1 MLRTGVDLVAIPRF
15 HTALDRHGH
24 RFRARIYTPLELRLC
39 RDRVPELAAR
49 FAAKE
54 AVSKAL
60 GVGIFAPGG
69 VGWRDVEVL
78 CDRRGRPLVYLHG
91 PARDLAD
98 ALGLTE
104 WAISLSHER
113 DMAIAFVA
121 ATGPGPADPF
131 DPIAWREEL
140 ARHLAGRPDTESS

>member
-1 MLRTGVDLVAIPRF
+1 VLCTGVDLVAIPRF
-15 HTALDRHGH
+15 HAVLDRHGD
-24 RFRARIYTPLELRLC
+24 RFRARIYTPLELQLC

-69 VGWRDVEVL
+69 IGWRDVEVL
-78 CDRRGRPLVYLHG
+78 SDRRGRPLLYLYG
-91 PARDLAD
+91 PAQARAN

-113 DMAIAFVA
+113 DVAIAFVVA
-121 ATGPGPADPF
+121 GGPGPAEPADPV
-131 DPIAWREEL
+131 AWRKEL
-140 ARHLAGRPDTESS
+140 ARYLAKKMQAEE